1 LVPLPLLLYLFRMRL
16 EKIKLA
22 GFKSF
27 VDPTTVQLPSNLA
40 GVVGPNGCGKSNVID
55 AVRWVMGE
63 SSAKMLRG
71 ESMSD
76 VIFNG
81 STSRKPV
88 GTASIELVFD
98 NSDGSAGGEYAGFSQ
113 IAVKRQVSRDG
124 QSVYFLNGLRCRRRD
139 IQDLFLGTG
148 LGPRSYAIIEQGII
162 SRFIEARPEELRL
175 FLEEAAGISKYKERR
190 RETENR
196 MRHTRDNLER
206 LDSLREEV
214 AKRLSHLERQAA
226 TAEKYQC
233 LKQDERRLEVE
244 LRALRWRSFDRE
256 IGVRDESLRTQETAL
271 EGQVA
276 HQRQLEA
283 DSEKLRDR
291 YVEASDEFNAVQGH
305 YYAVGSETARLE
317 QGIRFAKESRGRQEG
332 EIDRLERE
340 LAEVRDL
347 LARDERTVAEIDAA
361 LVTDGPEH
369 EAAAAALAEALLQV
383 GAVESQR
390 EAWEV
395 QWEEFNQQVAA
406 PAELAQVERTH
417 INHLEQRMDQL
428 RSRRD
433 RVEEELGRQN
443 TGELEVRIQALQDQA
458 QGYDNQIVALQDQ
471 EQQLT
476 GVLQEQERA
485 LREVSGQL
493 DAARTE
499 LQSARGRQAALTTL
513 QEAALDDADAALA
526 DWLNDQGLAG
536 APRLVDELAVEPGW
550 EAVVEAVLAGHLRAV
565 CTDSL
570 DRVGAA
576 VDRADLGSLAL
587 LERTETRDSAPV
599 PDSLL
604 ARVRCSWPLHGLL
617 GSVRVVKDL
626 PTALGERGTL
636 DPGGVLVTRGGIL
649 VGSDWLRTPE
659 ADSVL
664 GGVLVRAEE
673 IKALGHRAAT
683 LEAQIR
689 TLDQDQEQLRTR
701 RREVEEER
709 EALRIETAGIEK
721 TGAKIRAD
729 LTGYRA
735 RLEHQDERRA
745 TLEAERA
752 ELAER
757 LAEAVVEEAAARE
770 RLHGALEEID
780 TLADR
785 RAALTSHREVLRD
798 QVTKA
803 WEQERE
809 LREWAHRLQV
819 AIEARRA
826 SREAGLRNLERA
838 REQHHQLVERRDEL
852 RLSLETSLVPLAS
865 QEKGLE
871 AQLALRLEIEEQL
884 GASRQQMEEL
894 DGRVRTLEQERHQ
907 VEQDLGEQR
916 RELDALRLARQE
928 QFVRRRT
935 LEEQL
940 AEANL
945 DPRELIADLEADT
958 DEAVWQERLEKV
970 SERIA
975 CLGNINLASI
985 DELAEQSERKRYLD
999 AQHTDIF
1006 RSLQT
1011 LEQAIRRIDRE
1022 TRDRFKE
1029 TFDAVDQ
1036 GFKQLFPRLFGGG
1049 QAYLALT
1056 GEDLLETGVTVMAR
1070 PPGKR
1075 NASIHLLSGGEKAL
1089 TAVALVFAIFE
1100 LNPAPFCMLD
1110 EVDAPLDDANVV
1122 RFCELVRSMSDR
1134 VQFIFITHNK
1144 LTMEIADHLLGVTMQ
1159 EPGVSR
1165 LVSVD
1170 VEEATRL
1177 AAVS

>member
-1 LVPLPLLLYLFRMRL
+1 LAPIPLLLYLSGMRL

-27 VDPTTVQLPSNLA
+27 VDPTTVHFPSNLA

-81 STSRKPV
+81 STDRKPV
-88 GTASIELVFD
+88 GTAGIELVFD
-98 NSDGSAGGEYAGFSQ
+98 NSDGGAGGEYAGFSQ
-113 IAVKRQVSRDG
+113 ISAKRQVSRDG
-124 QSVYFLNGLRCRRRD
+124 QSVYSLNGARCRRRD

-206 LDSLREEV
+206 LDDLREEV
-214 AKRLSHLERQAA
+214 AKQLARLERQAA
-226 TAEKYQC
+226 TAEKYQR
-233 LKQDERRLEVE
+233 LKQDERRLEAE
-244 LRALRWRSFDRE
+244 LRALRWRSLDRE
-256 IGVRDESLRTQETAL
+256 IGTQDESLRTRETAL

-276 HQRQLEA
+276 RQRQLEA
-283 DSEKLRDR
+283 NSEKLRDR
-291 YVEASDEFNAVQGH
+291 YVEASDEFNAVQGR
-305 YYAVGSETARLE
+305 YYAVGSEIARLE
-317 QGIRFAKESRGRQEG
+317 QGIRFAKESRRRQQG
-332 EIDRLERE
+332 EVDRLERE
-340 LAEVRDL
+340 LAEVWDL
-347 LARDERTVAEIDAA
+347 LVRDEHTVAEIDAA
-361 LVTDGPEH
+361 LATDGPEH
-369 EAAAAALAEALLQV
+369 EAAAATLAEALVQ
-383 GAVESQR
+383 GSAVESQR

-395 QWEEFNQQVAA
+395 QWEEFNRRAAA

-417 INHLEQRMDQL
+417 INHLEQRMDRL
-428 RSRRD
+428 RARQGRI
-433 RVEEELGRQN
+433 EEELGRQN
-443 TGELEVRIQALQDQA
+443 TEELEVRIQALQGQA
-458 QGYDNQIVALQDQ
+458 QEYDERIAALRDQ
-471 EQQLT
+471 ERQLT
-476 GVLQEQERA
+476 KTFQEQERA
-485 LREVSGQL
+485 LREVGGQL

-499 LQSARGRQAALTTL
+499 LQSVRGRQAALTAL

-526 DWLNDQGLAG
+526 DWLSDQGLAD
-536 APRLVDELAVEPGW
+536 APRLVDELVVESGW
-550 EAVVEAVLAGHLRAV
+550 EAAVEVVLAGYLRAV
-565 CTDSL
+565 RTDSL
-570 DRVGAA
+570 DRIGAT
-576 VDRADLGSLAL
+576 VDGANLGALVL
-587 LERTETRDSAPV
+587 LEGTETLGPTA

-604 ARVRCSWPLHGLL
+604 ARVHCPWPLQRLL
-617 GSVRVVKDL
+617 GSVRVAQDL
-626 PTALGERGTL
+626 PEALSRRGTL
-636 DPGGVLVTRGGIL
+636 DPGGVLVTRDGVL
-649 VGSDWLRTPE
+649 VGPNWLRTPE
-659 ADSVL
+659 ADGAL

-673 IKALGHRAAT
+673 IKALEQQSAT
-683 LEAQIR
+683 LAAQVR
-689 TLDQDQEQLRTR
+689 TLEQQQEQLRTR
-701 RREVEEER
+701 QHEVEEER
-709 EALRIETAGIEK
+709 EALRTETAGIEK
-721 TGAKIRAD
+721 AGAKVRAD
-729 LTGYRA
+729 LTGHRT
-735 RLEHQDERRA
+735 RLEHQNERRA

-757 LAEAVVEEAAARE
+757 LAEAGVEEVAARE

-785 RAALTSHREVLRD
+785 RTALTEQREALRG
-798 QVTKA
+798 QVA
-803 WEQERE
+803 EAREQERE
-809 LREWAHRLQV
+809 ARERAHRLQV

-826 SREAGLRNLERA
+826 SREARLRNLERA
-838 REQHHQLVERRDEL
+838 REQCRQLGARRDEL
-852 RLSLETSLVPLAS
+852 RLSLEASLAPLAG

-871 AQLALRLEIEEQL
+871 EQLALRLGVEEQL
-884 GASRQQMEEL
+884 GASRQRMEEM
-894 DGRVRTLEQERHQ
+894 DGRVRTLEQERHR
-907 VEQDLGEQR
+907 VEQDIGEQR
-916 RELDALRLARQE
+916 QALDTLRFARQE
-928 QFVRRRT
+928 QLVRRRT

-940 AEANL
+940 AEAGL
-945 DPRELIADLEADT
+945 DPQALLADLEADA
-958 DEAVWQERLEKV
+958 DEEVWQERLGKV

-975 CLGNINLASI
+975 RLGNINLASI

-999 AQHTDIF
+999 AQHADIS

-1029 TFDAVDQ
+1029 TFDSVNQ
-1036 GFKQLFPRLFGGG
+1036 GFQQLFPRLFGGG

-1110 EVDAPLDDANVV
+1110 EVDAPLDDANVG

>member
-1 LVPLPLLLYLFRMRL
+1 MRL

-27 VDPTTVQLPSNLA
+27 VDPTTVHFPSNLA

-71 ESMSD
+71 ESMAD

-88 GTASIELVFD
+88 GTAGIELVFD
-98 NSDGSAGGEYAGFSQ
+98 NGDGGAGGEYAGFSQ
-113 IAVKRQVSRDG
+113 ISVKRQVSRDG
-124 QSVYFLNGLRCRRRD
+124 QSVYFLNGARCRRRD

-206 LDSLREEV
+206 LDDLREEV
-214 AKRLSHLERQAA
+214 AKQLSHLERQAA
-226 TAEKYQC
+226 TAEKYQR
-233 LKQDERRLEVE
+233 LKQDERRLEAE
-244 LRALRWRSFDRE
+244 LRALRWRSLDRE
-256 IGVRDESLRTQETAL
+256 IGVQDGSLRTQETAL

-276 HQRQLEA
+276 RQRQLEA

-291 YVEASDEFNAVQGH
+291 YVEVSDAFNEIQGR
-305 YYAVGSETARLE
+305 YYAVGSEIARLE
-317 QGIRFAKESRGRQEG
+317 QGIRFAKESRRRQEG
-332 EIDRLERE
+332 EVDRLERE

-347 LARDERTVAEIDAA
+347 LAREERAVAEIDAA
-361 LVTDGPEH
+361 LAADGPEH
-369 EAAAAALAEALLQV
+369 EAAAATLAEALVHV
-383 GAVESQR
+383 GAAESR
-390 EAWEV
+390 IEAWEA
-395 QWEEFNQQVAA
+395 QWEEFNRQAAA

-417 INHLEQRMDQL
+417 INHLEQHMDQL
-428 RSRRD
+428 RARQG
-433 RVEEELGRQN
+433 RVEEELGRQHS
-443 TGELEVRIQALQDQA
+443 GELEVRIQALQDQA
-458 QGYDNQIVALQDQ
+458 QDYDGRIAALQDQ
-471 EQQLT
+471 ERRLIET
-476 GVLQEQERA
+476 LQEQERT
-485 LREVSGQL
+485 LREVGGKL

-499 LQSARGRQAALTTL
+499 LQSVRGRQAALTAL
-513 QEAALDDADAALA
+513 QEVALADADVALA
-526 DWLNDQGLAG
+526 DWLSDQGLAD
-536 APRLVDELAVEPGW
+536 APRLVDELAVEAGW
-550 EAVVEAVLAGHLRAV
+550 EAAVEAVLADHLRAV

-570 DRVGAA
+570 DQAGVA

-587 LERTETRDSAPV
+587 LETTDILGPTA

-604 ARVRCSWPLHGLL
+604 ARVQCPWPLQGLL
-617 GSVRVVKDL
+617 GAARVAKDL
-626 PTALGERGTL
+626 PEALSRRGTL
-636 DPGGVLVTRGGIL
+636 DPGGVLVTQDGVL
-649 VGSDWLRTPE
+649 VGLNWLRTPE
-659 ADSVL
+659 TDGAL

-673 IKALGHRAAT
+673 LKALERRAAT
-683 LEAQIR
+683 LEAQVR
-689 TLDQDQEQLRTR
+689 TLEQEQEQLRMR
-701 RREVEEER
+701 QRGVEEER
-709 EALRIETAGIEK
+709 EALRTETAGLEK
-721 TGAKIRAD
+721 AGAKVRAD
-729 LTGYRA
+729 LTGHRT
-735 RLEHQDERRA
+735 RLEHQHERHA
-745 TLEAERA
+745 SLEAERA

-757 LAEAVVEEAAARE
+757 LAEVGVEEAAARK

-785 RAALTSHREVLRD
+785 RTTLTEQREALRG
-798 QVTKA
+798 QVAKA
-803 WEQERE
+803 REQERE
-809 LREWAHRLQV
+809 SREQAHRLQV
-819 AIEARRA
+819 AIEIRRA
-826 SREAGLRNLERA
+826 SRKARLRNLERA
-838 REQHHQLVERRDEL
+838 REQCRQLGERRDEL
-852 RLSLETSLVPLAS
+852 RLSLETSLAPLAG
-865 QEKGLE
+865 QEQGLA
-871 AQLALRLEIEEQL
+871 AQLALRLEVEEQL

-894 DGRVRTLEQERHQ
+894 DSRVRTLEQERHQ
-907 VEQDLGEQR
+907 VEQDIGEQR
-916 RELDALRLARQE
+916 QALDALRLARQE

-935 LEEQL
+935 LEEAL
-940 AEANL
+940 AEADL
-945 DPRELIADLEADT
+945 DPQGLLANLEADA
-958 DEAVWQERLEKV
+958 DEAVWQERLGKV

-975 CLGNINLASI
+975 RLGNINLASI

-999 AQHTDIF
+999 AQHTDIS

-1029 TFDAVDQ
+1029 TFDAVNQ
-1036 GFKQLFPRLFGGG
+1036 GFQQLFPRLFGGG

-1110 EVDAPLDDANVV
+1110 EVDAPLDDANVG

-1177 AAVS
+1177 AAMA

>member
-1 LVPLPLLLYLFRMRL
+1 M

-27 VDPTTVQLPSNLA
+27 VDPTTVHLPSNLA

-81 STSRKPV
+81 STGRKPV
-88 GTASIELVFD
+88 GTAGIELVFD
-98 NSDGSAGGEYAGFSQ
+98 NGDGSTGGEYTRFSQ
-113 IAVKRQVSRDG
+113 ISVKRQVSRGG
-124 QSVYFLNGLRCRRRD
+124 QSVYFLNGACCRRRD

-148 LGPRSYAIIEQGII
+148 LGPRSYAIIGQGII

-206 LDSLREEV
+206 LDDLREEV
-214 AKRLSHLERQAA
+214 AKQLSHLERQAA
-226 TAEKYQC
+226 TAEKHQR
-233 LKQDERRLEVE
+233 LKQDERRLEAE
-244 LRALRWRSFDRE
+244 LRALRWRSIDRE
-256 IGVRDESLRTQETAL
+256 IGTQDESLRIQETAL
-271 EGQVA
+271 EGQIA
-276 HQRQLEA
+276 RQRQLEA

-291 YVEASDEFNAVQGH
+291 YVEASDEFNAVQGR
-305 YYAVGSETARLE
+305 YYAVGSEIARLE
-317 QGIRFAKESRGRQEG
+317 QGIRFAKESRGRQES

-347 LARDERTVAEIDAA
+347 LARDGRTVAEIDTA
-361 LVTDGPEH
+361 LAEDGPEH
-369 EAAAAALAEALLQV
+369 EAADAALAEALVQV
-383 GAVESQR
+383 DSVESQL
-390 EAWEV
+390 EAWEA
-395 QWEEFNQQVAA
+395 QWEEFNRQAVA

-428 RSRRD
+428 RARQG

-443 TGELEVRIQALQDQA
+443 TGELEVRIQALQGQA
-458 QGYDNQIVALQDQ
+458 QEYNERIAALQDQ
-471 EQQLT
+471 ERQLT
-476 GVLQEQERA
+476 GTFQEQEQA
-485 LREVSGQL
+485 LHEVGGQL

-499 LQSARGRQAALTTL
+499 LQSARGRQAALTAL

-526 DWLNDQGLAG
+526 AWLDDQGLAG

-550 EAVVEAVLAGHLRAV
+550 EAAVEAVLAGHLRAV

-570 DRVGAA
+570 DRAGIA
-576 VDRADLGSLAL
+576 VDRTDLGSLAL
-587 LERTETRDSAPV
+587 LEGTETLGPTPT

-604 ARVRCSWPLHGLL
+604 ARVRCPWPLHGLL
-617 GSVRVVKDL
+617 GSVRVAKDL
-626 PTALGERGTL
+626 PAALGERGTL
-636 DPGGVLVTRGGIL
+636 DPGRVLVTPNGVLVGFN
-649 VGSDWLRTPE
+649 WLRTPE
-659 ADSVL
+659 ANGAL
-664 GGVLVRAEE
+664 WGVLVRAEE
-673 IKALGHRAAT
+673 LKALERQAAT
-683 LEAQIR
+683 IEARIR
-689 TLDQDQEQLRTR
+689 TLEQGQEQLRAR
-701 RREVEEER
+701 RREVEGER
-709 EALRIETAGIEK
+709 EALRTETAWIEK
-721 TGAKIRAD
+721 AAAKVRAD
-729 LTGYRA
+729 LTGHRA
-735 RLEHQDERRA
+735 RLEHQNERRA

-757 LAEAVVEEAAARE
+757 LAEAVAEEAAARE

-785 RAALTSHREVLRD
+785 RAALTARRETLRS
-798 QVTKA
+798 QMA
-803 WEQERE
+803 EAREQERE
-809 LREWAHRLQV
+809 SRERAHRLQV
-819 AIEARRA
+819 AIEARLA
-826 SREAGLRNLERA
+826 SREARLRNLERV
-838 REQHHQLVERRDEL
+838 REQYRRLVERRDEL
-852 RLSLETSLVPLAS
+852 RLSLETSLAPLAG

-871 AQLALRLEIEEQL
+871 AQLALRLEVEEQL

-894 DGRVRTLEQERHQ
+894 DDRVHTLEQERHQ
-907 VEQDLGEQR
+907 VEQAIGEQR

-940 AEANL
+940 AEADLSPQELLANL
-945 DPRELIADLEADT
+945 ETDT
-958 DEAVWQERLEKV
+958 DEEIWREQLGKV

-975 CLGNINLASI
+975 RLGNINLASI
-985 DELAEQSERKRYLD
+985 DELAERSERKRYLD
-999 AQHTDIF
+999 AQHADIS

-1022 TRDRFKE
+1022 TCDRFQE
-1029 TFDAVDQ
+1029 TFDSVNQ
-1036 GFKQLFPRLFGGG
+1036 GFQQLFPRLFGGG

-1056 GEDLLETGVTVMAR
+1056 GEDPLETGVTVMAR

-1110 EVDAPLDDANVV
+1110 EVDAPLDDANVG
-1122 RFCELVRSMSDR
+1122 RFCGLVHSMSDR

-1165 LVSVD
+1165 LVLVD

>member
-1 LVPLPLLLYLFRMRL
+1 MRL

-27 VDPTTVQLPSNLA
+27 VDPTTVHFPSNLA

-81 STSRKPV
+81 STGRKPV
-88 GTASIELVFD
+88 GTAGIELVFD
-98 NSDGSAGGEYAGFSQ
+98 NSDGGAGGEYARFSQ
-113 IAVKRQVSRDG
+113 ISVKRQVSRDG
-124 QSVYFLNGLRCRRRD
+124 QSVYFLNGARCRRRD

-206 LDSLREEV
+206 LDDLREEV
-214 AKRLSHLERQAA
+214 AKHLSHLERQAA
-226 TAEKYQC
+226 TAEKYQR
-233 LKQDERRLEVE
+233 LKQDERRLEAE
-244 LRALRWRSFDRE
+244 LRALRWRSLDRE
-256 IGVRDESLRTQETAL
+256 LGAQDESLRIRETAL

-291 YVEASDEFNAVQGH
+291 YVGASDAFNAVQGR
-305 YYAVGSETARLE
+305 YYAVGSEIARLE
-317 QGIRFAKESRGRQEG
+317 QGIRFAKESRGRQQGEG
-332 EIDRLERE
+332 DRLERE

-347 LARDERTVAEIDAA
+347 LARDEHTVAELDAA
-361 LVTDGPEH
+361 LAEDGPEH
-369 EAAAAALAEALLQV
+369 AAAAAALAEALVQV
-383 GAVESQR
+383 NSVESQL
-390 EAWEV
+390 EAWEA
-395 QWEEFNQQVAA
+395 QWEEFNRQAAA

-428 RSRRD
+428 RARQGW
-433 RVEEELGRQN
+433 VEEELGRQH
-443 TGELEVRIQALQDQA
+443 TGELEVRIQALQGQA
-458 QGYDNQIVALQDQ
+458 QGYDERIAALRDQ
-471 EQQLT
+471 ERQLT
-476 GVLQEQERA
+476 ETLQEQERA
-485 LREVSGQL
+485 LREVGGQL

-499 LQSARGRQAALTTL
+499 LQSVRGRQAALTAL
-513 QEAALDDADAALA
+513 QEAALDDADAAVA
-526 DWLNDQGLAG
+526 DWLSDQGLAD

-550 EAVVEAVLAGHLRAV
+550 EAAVEAVLAGHLRAV

-570 DRVGAA
+570 DRVGAV
-576 VDRADLGSLAL
+576 VDGADLGSLAL
-587 LERTETRDSAPV
+587 LEGTEPLGPTA

-604 ARVRCSWPLHGLL
+604 ARMQCPWPLQGLL
-617 GSVRVVKDL
+617 GSVRVAKDL
-626 PTALGERGTL
+626 PEALSRRGTL
-636 DPGGVLVTRGGIL
+636 DPGGVLVTRDGVL
-649 VGSDWLRTPE
+649 VGPNWLRTPE
-659 ADSVL
+659 ANGAL

-673 IKALGHRAAT
+673 LKELERRAAALDTQVRT
-683 LEAQIR
+683 LEQE
-689 TLDQDQEQLRTR
+689 QEQLRIR
-701 RREVEEER
+701 QHQVEEER
-709 EALRIETAGIEK
+709 EALRTETAGIEK
-721 TGAKIRAD
+721 AGARVRAD
-729 LTGYRA
+729 LTGHRA
-735 RLEHQDERRA
+735 RLEHQNERRA
-745 TLEAERA
+745 SLEAERA

-757 LAEAVVEEAAARE
+757 LAEAGGEEAAARE

-785 RAALTSHREVLRD
+785 RTALTSQREALRG
-798 QVTKA
+798 QVA
-803 WEQERE
+803 EAREQERE
-809 LREWAHRLQV
+809 SRERAHRLQV

-826 SREAGLRNLERA
+826 SREARLRNLERT
-838 REQHHQLVERRDEL
+838 RGQCRQLAERRDEL
-852 RLSLETSLVPLAS
+852 RLSLEASLEPLAG
-865 QEKGLE
+865 QEQGLA
-871 AQLALRLEIEEQL
+871 AQLALRLEVEEQL

-894 DGRVRTLEQERHQ
+894 DGRIRTLEQERHQ
-907 VEQDLGEQR
+907 IEQDIGEQR
-916 RELDALRLARQE
+916 QALDTLRLARQE
-928 QFVRRRT
+928 QLVRRRT

-940 AEANL
+940 AEAGL
-945 DPRELIADLEADT
+945 DPRELLADLEADA
-958 DEAVWQERLEKV
+958 DAEVWQERLGKV

-975 CLGNINLASI
+975 RLGNINLASI
-985 DELAEQSERKRYLD
+985 DELAEQSERKGYLD
-999 AQHTDIF
+999 AQHADIS

-1029 TFDAVDQ
+1029 TFDAVNQ
-1036 GFKQLFPRLFGGG
+1036 GFQRLFPRLFGGG

-1110 EVDAPLDDANVV
+1110 EVDAPLDDANVG
-1122 RFCELVRSMSDR
+1122 RFCELVHSMSER

-1144 LTMEIADHLLGVTMQ
+1144 LTMEIADQLLGVTMQ

-1170 VEEATRL
+1170 VEAATRL